1 MSAIV
6 QSDPVAGF
14 DDRSVLA
21 RTLWAEA
28 RSQGVLGMIAVAN
41 VIANRAAS
49 PGWWG
54 RNIRTVCLDHDQF
67 SCWNPS
73 DPQHAEIRAPH
84 ILSDVYLQADT
95 IAQAQI
101 LGALK
106 DVTNGADHYVAEYA
120 LKSTKWDD
128 AYKPTFICGTAGSR
142 HFFYRLGLEG

>member
-1 MSAIV
+1 MNAT
-6 QSDPVAGF
+6 DPVAAF
-14 DDRSVLA
+14 SDREVLA

-41 VIANRAAS
+41 VIANRAAA

-54 RNIRTVCLDHDQF
+54 RNIRTVCLDPYQF
-67 SCWNPS
+67 SCWNPT
-73 DPQHAEIRAPH
+73 DPQHDKIRREL
-84 ILSDVYLQADT
+84 ITDDEFVQADT

-106 DVTNGADHYVAEYA
+106 DVTSGADHYVAEYA
-120 LKSTKWDD
+120 LKSTHWDD
-128 AYKPTFICGTAGSR
+128 AHQPTFVCGEAGSR

>member
-1 MSAIV
+1 MNTQA
-6 QSDPVAGF
+6 DPVAGF

-54 RNIRTVCLDHDQF
+54 RNVRTVCLDPYQF
-67 SCWNPS
+67 SCWNAN
-73 DPQHAEIRAPH
+73 DPQHEAIRRPLITDDA
-84 ILSDVYLQADT
+84 YLHADA
-95 IAQAQI
+95 IAQAQL

-120 LKSTKWDD
+120 LRATKWDD
-128 AYKPTFICGTAGSR
+128 AHKPTFVCGEPGSR